1 MNQFELFIILDKA
14 KTVPLEK
21 AEIQELSQTSEIKE
35 IMNLLGLV
43 QGPIDIDETVKS
55 IVEDL
60 KKHYE

>member
-35 IMNLLGLV
+35 IMNQLGLV
-43 QGPIDIDETVKS
+43 PGPIDIGETVKS
-55 IVEDL
+55 IIEDL

>member
-35 IMNLLGLV
+35 IMNQLGLV
-43 QGPIDIDETVKS
+43 PGPVDIGETVKS
-55 IVEDL
+55 IIEDL

>member
-21 AEIQELSQTSEIKE
+21 AEIQELSQTSEIQE
-35 IMNLLGLV
+35 IMNQLGLV
-43 QGPIDIDETVKS
+43 PGPVDIGETVKS
-55 IVEDL
+55 IIEDL

>member
-21 AEIQELSQTSEIKE
+21 AEIQELSQTPEIQD
-35 IMNLLGLV
+35 IMNQLGLV
-43 QGPIDIDETVKS
+43 PGPVDIGETVKS
-55 IVEDL
+55 IIEDL